1 MNGILAKFQTDD
13 IAFFLGCIVVATGVS
28 AWFSVRA
35 QRPATAPTTIPL
47 PQ

>member
-1 MNGILAKFQTDD
+1 MGLFTQWDVGD
-13 IAFFLGCIVVATGVS
+13 IAFFLGFIVVATGVS